1 MEFLIPS
8 LRFAALL
15 FLGAALADWLGRSKG
30 WVTLGDSS
38 RWGLRLG
45 WVVLT
50 ATLAGFGL
58 AGFGS
63 SAGILGWIAWGTAG
77 LALFLDL
84 TFGHRLPSWLVGI
97 VAGAAVGFA
106 STLNFVP
113 GDTQPWI
120 TLHIASAI
128 LAYCLLT
135 AQGVNAAVYLLQ
147 DRALVKRNF
156 GGIYAFLPPLVP
168 LDRIGHQL
176 LGAAVWMLGL
186 ALVIGVV
193 GNMQGLPV
201 SPVKLGASALTWGA
215 ASMVL
220 LFKRRGTLSGAAFAR
235 ACLGILIPALLAL
248 FVSLP
253 R

>member
-1 MEFLIPS
+1 MELFIPS
-8 LRFAALL
+8 LRFAAAL
-15 FLGAALADWLGRSKG
+15 FFAAAFVEWLGRSQG
-30 WVTLGDSS
+30 WLTLGNSS
-38 RWGLRLG
+38 RWWLRMG

-58 AGFGS
+58 DGFGS
-63 SAGILGWIAWGTAG
+63 AAGILGWIAWGMAG

-84 TFGHRLPSWLVGI
+84 TFGHRLPAWLVGMVVGLA
-97 VAGAAVGFA
+97 VALA
-106 STLNFVP
+106 STLSFIP

-120 TLHIASAI
+120 TLHIAAAI

-135 AQGVNAAVYLLQ
+135 AQGINAVVYLLQ
-147 DRALVKRNF
+147 DRALLKRNF

-193 GNMQGLPV
+193 GKMQGLPV
-201 SPVKLGASALTWGA
+201 SPLKLGASALTWGA
-215 ASMVL
+215 ASLVL
-220 LFKRRGTLSGAAFAR
+220 LFRRRGSLSGAAFAR
-235 ACLGILIPALLAL
+235 ACLGILLPALLAL